1 MSKTKYI
8 KHLDSINKIITEYE
22 ISYGCPTL
30 NQLKKILKKFDK
42 ANRTNFTKSLKEI

>member
-22 ISYGCPTL
+22 ISYGYPTF
-30 NQLKKILKKFDK
+30 NQLKKIFKKFDK
-42 ANRTNFTKSLKEI
+42 ANRTNFTKNLKEI

>member
-22 ISYGCPTL
+22 ISYGCLTF
-30 NQLKKILKKFDK
+30 NQLKKIFKKFDK
-42 ANRTNFTKSLKEI
+42 ANRTNFTKNLKEI